1 VKRSSDLLTTNL
13 SLNQLELGVF
23 TPRLQADSRYID
35 ELAED
40 MQLNGQ
46 QKPIICRPHPEKP
59 EIYQV
64 VDGEYRVRAAR
75 KLGWTQ
81 IRAELRMLTDEEAS
95 LLAITINEIHG
106 KRLDPVEEA
115 MHIQKMMEKYGYTET
130 EVAKKMRKSQEW
142 VSRRLQLVRKTSSET
157 EKAVMTRVIK
167 PTHVREIV
175 KLPVQEQ
182 KEVVEEIVEHGLSTR
197 ATGTLVEAL
206 TTEEK
211 PEEKQRVLE
220 VIPKLETKKAKAV
233 VEALKRSPPEKRVEI
248 LSKPVDFYAVVK
260 TPEQVKRVL
269 SMAPEAAI
277 IQFFDCPC
285 GCGYRLEVDW
295 VEQKARWLK
304 YG

>member
-75 KLGWTQ
+75 KLGWAQ

-115 MHIQKMMEKYGYTET
+115 MHIQKMMEKYGHTET
-130 EVAKKMRKSQEW
+130 EVAKRMRKSQSW
-142 VSRRLQLVRKTSSET
+142 VSQRLSLIKKTAPEVQ
-157 EKAVMTRVIK
+157 KYLITRVIK
-167 PTHVREIV
+167 PRQVR
-175 KLPVQEQ
+175 
-182 KEVVEEIVEHGLSTR
+182 
-197 ATGTLVEAL
+197 ADD
-206 TTEEK
+206 
-211 PEEKQRVLE
+211 
-220 VIPKLETKKAKAV
+220 
-233 VEALKRSPPEKRVEI
+233 VEI
-248 LSKPVDFYAVVK
+248 KGEWAILKNVTEIGIGEGNRINYVRRQDKMGLRVK
-260 TPEQVKRVL
+260 DLKFHPTKR
-269 SMAPEAAI
+269 
-277 IQFFDCPC
+277 
-285 GCGYRLEVDW
+285 
-295 VEQKARWLK
+295 
-304 YG
+304 